1 MAQEIF
7 DFPAIVTKRELSE
20 LYGLPCYKLK
30 NFLSKELMEE
40 INWRYA
46 RTFSPEYTRKLFMAL
61 SPTRYKQFVERNLNK
76 YKEIENKDN
85 DLNLAA

>member
-20 LYGLPCYKLK
+20 LYGIPCYKLK
-30 NFLSKELMEE
+30 NFLSPELMEE

-46 RTFSPEYTRKLFMAL
+46 RTFSPEHTRKLFVAL
-61 SPTRYKQFVERNLNK
+61 SPTRYAQFVERKLNK
-76 YKEIENKDN
+76 YDDDNEINQ
-85 DLNLAA
+85 AA